1 MSTPADSVPDSFA
14 QQLRQARLKLGFSQS
29 ETAQALSLSRRCYQY
44 WEKPNEFN
52 PAPHIL
58 MQEAALARLA
68 RIQLLMNKMLDSE
81 APSAQ

>member
-1 MSTPADSVPDSFA
+1 MSTPADSVPHSFA

-68 RIQLLMNKMLDSE
+68 RIQTMLDKMQ
-81 APSAQ
+81 AA